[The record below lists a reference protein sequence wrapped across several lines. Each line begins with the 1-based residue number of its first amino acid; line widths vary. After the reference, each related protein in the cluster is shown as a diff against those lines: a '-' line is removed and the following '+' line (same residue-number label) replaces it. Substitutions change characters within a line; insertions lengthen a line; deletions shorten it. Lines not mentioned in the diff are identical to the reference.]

1 MNFHNQ
7 HKRSDIIH
15 ILVIKMESSVIPNV
29 NNQNVDNVTSLVL
42 IVKIHLDIV
51 QLVQETENL
60 TK

>member
-1 MNFHNQ
+1 MKFV
-7 HKRSDIIH
+7 
-15 ILVIKMESSVIPNV
+15 VIKMESSVIPNV